1 MKMDEKFRMIK
12 KVIYIIGDCFSPC
25 VCVFFC
31 LIRFIIDEV
40 NNKINGILWELIKKK
55 KKKEWLF

>member
-12 KVIYIIGDCFSPC
+12 KGDLFHWRLFCFL
-25 VCVFFC
+25 

-55 KKKEWLF
+55 CHS